1 MTTSKDPEKPSS
13 GGKSSAGKGYKTPL
27 SRRLRYFAQD
37 TGYAVRK
44 AGRKV
49 ADPIRDARPKR
60 PARTRPKP
68 AAKRTAAPKA
78 AAPKRPTAKPSGAR
92 ALGERP
98 RAKREPAPR
107 AKRGRAPRARA
118 RRQVRKPSGAGVAVA
133 ITNFGERCSKI
144 IRGAVAPLLPPLLG
158 LAAFGRRGL
167 DWLAAALTPL
177 RAALIVTAAA
187 AVLLGIS
194 QFVDYRGV
202 SVGVP
207 DYAAYADAEAVA
219 PAPQVDREPAG
230 SAHAYL
236 LVPVAAIAIVLLF
249 AAARGR
255 WQLGRIISLLGVLA
269 VAVTLIVDVPA
280 GLDESAQAIAYSG
293 VEAQLVEG
301 FWVQL
306 FSGAVL
312 VAGGLLVS
320 HYARQSSRRASRSSR
335 RAAAV
340 GPARASAA

>member
-1 MTTSKDPEKPSS
+1 M
-13 GGKSSAGKGYKTPL
+13 
-27 SRRLRYFAQD
+27 
-37 TGYAVRK
+37 
-44 AGRKV
+44 
-49 ADPIRDARPKR
+49 
-60 PARTRPKP
+60 P
-68 AAKRTAAPKA
+68 AARSASRAAPGVA
-78 AAPKRPTAKPSGAR
+78 AA
-92 ALGERP
+92 
-98 RAKREPAPR
+98 
-107 AKRGRAPRARA
+107 
-118 RRQVRKPSGAGVAVA
+118 
-133 ITNFGERCSKI
+133 ITGFGERCSKV

-158 LAAFGRRGL
+158 LAALGRRGIA
-167 DWLAAALTPL
+167 WLATALTPL

-187 AVLLGIS
+187 AILLAIS

-202 SVGVP
+202 AVGVP

-236 LVPVAAIAIVLLF
+236 LVPVAAIAIALLF

-255 WQLGRIISLLGVLA
+255 WQLGRIVSLLGVLA
-269 VAVTLIVDVPA
+269 IAVTLIVDVPA

-312 VAGGLLVS
+312 VFGGLLVS
-320 HYARQSSRRASRSSR
+320 HYARRSSRRASRTRR